1 MQLVTEENLNMMKI
15 KLILTAFSLTL
26 AASAAYAGA
35 ADDAIKGRQGC
46 MKAHIASIKIMAP
59 MMKGEAPYDNAAIQ
73 ATLDA
78 EGPACA
84 DWDKW
89 WSADVKDGGTIKTH
103 AKPEIWSDAK
113 GFADAGGV
121 WYNAFTAV
129 KASAD
134 EASFKAAFPA
144 LGAACGGCH
153 EKFRSAME

>member
-1 MQLVTEENLNMMKI
+1 MREKFNMLKL
-15 KLILTAFSLTL
+15 KLIVTALGLTL

-35 ADDAIKGRQGC
+35 DDIIKARQAC
-46 MKAHIASIKIMAP
+46 MKAHGASMKIMVP
-59 MMKGEAPYDNAAIQ
+59 MMKGEAAYDNAAIQ

-89 WSADVKDGGTIKTH
+89 WTADGQAGATVKTH
-103 AKPEIWSDAK
+103 AKPEIFSDAK
-113 GFADAGGV
+113 GFADAGGK
-121 WYNAFTAV
+121 WYEAYTAV

-134 EASFKAAFPA
+134 EAAFKAAFPA

-153 EKFRSAME
+153 EKFRSSME

>member
-1 MQLVTEENLNMMKI
+1 MREKFNMLKL
-15 KLILTAFSLTL
+15 KLIVTALGLTL

-46 MKAHIASIKIMAP
+46 MKAHGASMKIMVP

-89 WSADVKDGGTIKTH
+89 WSADVKDGGTLKTH

-121 WYNAFTAV
+121 WYTAYTAV

-134 EASFKAAFPA
+134 EAAFKAAFPA

-153 EKFRSAME
+153 EKFRTAME

>member
-1 MQLVTEENLNMMKI
+1 MKNM
-15 KLILTAFSLTL
+15 KLILAAFGLSL
-26 AASAAYAGA
+26 AATAAYAGA
-35 ADDAIKGRQGC
+35 ADDAITGRQGC
-46 MKAHIASIKIMAP
+46 MKAHIASMKIMVP
-59 MMKGEAPYDNAAIQ
+59 MTKGEAPYDNAAIQ

-89 WSADVKDGGTIKTH
+89 WSADVKDGGTLKTH

-121 WYNAFTAV
+121 WYKAYTAV

-134 EASFKAAFPA
+134 EAAFKAAFPA

-153 EKFRSAME
+153 EKFRTSME